1 MRKVLFTSGG
11 LVKGAWVL
19 VALLAVGCGSAPG
32 PSAAQRPAADGA
44 SAPAVAAKNEAKVA
58 ARLQEISVREGAPG
72 MQVDLRTD
80 QPVVWTS
87 YRDGLGALVIELP
100 DTLPAEGLG
109 NVPGEGLL
117 AGIEVVAETA
127 GERPL
132 TRLTVQ
138 AREEFE
144 YSLAS
149 ENDVLR
155 LRVVPPAD
163 PTGSRVARAAPVPEE
178 AAEPVQARQQ
188 EAPVAPLSE
197 ATDETLLAA
206 DQVFRGPTVS
216 GPRATRLERIEANG
230 PDAFVLRG
238 DGEFAF
244 SYLRL
249 VNPDRFVVDLEGALH
264 AEGRSVVPAGSG
276 HVQRVRMAQFR
287 SHPDLVTRVVFDLD
301 RPTAT
306 AIAGGPEGLVV
317 RFGPAEAAE
326 QLTETASRG
335 KDAAPVA
342 EEVESQAL
350 VQIAREPAQP
360 EPAVAAPVATAS
372 VSAGQT
378 REAPQ
383 VAAARQDPPVAAPGA
398 PAPALKDEPGEAP
411 PKVAPT
417 APFGGQTLGGAARVY
432 TGEPVSF
439 TVRDADVR
447 EVLRT
452 IANLSGL
459 NMVVQPDVSGS
470 VTVELTDV
478 PWDQALD
485 QILKINKL
493 GMELDGN
500 ILRIARV
507 EQLRAEAEEQQRLKA
522 AQALSIPLQTVIKR
536 LSYSTASEIA
546 GILQSRTGSGVGG
559 NLMSQRGSI
568 IIDQR
573 TNTLIIKELPEY
585 MNTVIAVI
593 DNLDIP
599 EPQVMIEARIVETT
613 KQFSRSLGVAWDFGA
628 VADAAHGNT
637 TGLVFPNNVRGA
649 GGASL
654 LTGGRNGFLGVTM
667 GNILNTF
674 TLDAT
679 LQAAESEGL
688 INILSTPKVATLN
701 NQQAEIQSGL
711 QIPIQTVANNTV
723 TVQFVNATLRLSVT
737 PHVTA
742 EGTVLLDIDV
752 QKREPLEAFLV
763 VGAGNAPI
771 STKEARTRVIV
782 RDGGTTV
789 IGGIY
794 KVSQNEGQDRVPG
807 LANVPILGHLFKN
820 RRRSDQNEELLIFI
834 TPRVIKL

>member
-11 LVKGAWVL
+11 LVTCAWVL
-19 VALLAVGCGSAPG
+19 VALLAAGCGSAPG
-32 PSAAQRPAADGA
+32 PSTAGQSAVGGA
-44 SAPAVAAKNEAKVA
+44 SAPAAAVANEPRVA

-87 YRDGLGALVIELP
+87 YRDGIGALVIELP
-100 DTLPAEGLG
+100 DTLPADGLG
-109 NVPGEGLL
+109 NIPGEGLL
-117 AGIEVVAETA
+117 AGIDVVAETT

-132 TRLTVQ
+132 TRLTVH

-149 ENDVLR
+149 ENDMLR

-163 PTGSRVARAAPVPEE
+163 STGTTAAPSAPVPVE
-178 AAEPVQARQQ
+178 AAEPIRATP
-188 EAPVAPLSE
+188 EDAPS
-197 ATDETLLAA
+197 ATLPFSADQSLLAA
-206 DQVFRGPTVS
+206 DQVFRGPAVS
-216 GPRATRLERIEANG
+216 GSSATRLERLEAIG

-238 DGEFAF
+238 DGEFAY

-249 VNPDRFVVDLEGALH
+249 VDPDRFVVDLEGAVQ
-264 AEGRSVVPAGSG
+264 AEGRSVVPTGPG
-276 HVQRVRMAQFR
+276 RVRRIRMAQFR
-287 SHPDLVTRVVFDLD
+287 SHPDLVTRVVFDLEG
-301 RPTAT
+301 PTAT
-306 AIAGGPEGLVV
+306 AITSDPAGLVV
-317 RFGPAEAAE
+317 RFGQAGAGEEPEQIASRGEAPRAGVEAAE
-326 QLTETASRG
+326 SADVGEASPSPAG
-335 KDAAPVA
+335 QAA
-342 EEVESQAL
+342 
-350 VQIAREPAQP
+350 
-360 EPAVAAPVATAS
+360 VATAS

-383 VAAARQDPPVAAPGA
+383 VAAARQDSAAPVAPAPAPREPPVAAVPV
-398 PAPALKDEPGEAP
+398 
-411 PKVAPT
+411 VAPV
-417 APFGGQTLGGAARVY
+417 APFAGQTVGGTARVY

-439 TVRDADVR
+439 SVRDADVR

-452 IANLSGL
+452 IAGISGL
-459 NMVVQPDVSGS
+459 NMVVQPDVAGS
-470 VTVELTDV
+470 VTVELNDV

-500 ILRIARV
+500 ILRIAKV
-507 EQLRAEAEEQQRLKA
+507 QQLREEAEEQQRLRA
-522 AQALSIPLQTVIKR
+522 AQALSVPLQTVIKR
-536 LSYSTASEIA
+536 LSYSTAAEVA
-546 GILQSRTGSGVGG
+546 GILQSRAGSGVGG

-568 IIDQR
+568 IIDGR

-637 TGLVFPNNVRGA
+637 TGLVFPNNARGT
-649 GGASL
+649 GGANL
-654 LTGGRNGFLGVTM
+654 LTGGRNGFLDVSL

-701 NQQAEIQSGL
+701 NQRAEIQSGL

-807 LANVPILGHLFKN
+807 LANVPLLGHLFKN